1 MTNTQTFDDLV
12 GSVVS
17 MARDATPRRT
27 IEFGVIHG
35 FCRDFAEDLAPEL
48 IDILNRVEGLECLV
62 PALEKRPDLIVPAT
76 EEKALWYFVRESY

>member
-1 MTNTQTFDDLV
+1 MSNTQTFDDLV

-76 EEKALWYFVRESY
+76 EEKALWCFVRESY

>member
-12 GSVVS
+12 GSVLS

-76 EEKALWYFVRESY
+76 EEKALWCFVRESY